1 MQTLKEDVV
10 ESGGVIYKIGYLT
23 KDELKTY
30 CYRCGKPML
39 LGKEE
44 FEPGHW
50 KDIIEQRAFFVGR
63 CPTDCEL
70 IDARNMAVSIGGETN
85 TVTIGFSRLRKM
97 ADDYR
102 HNEITT
108 RKVVH

>member
-23 KDELKTY
+23 KNELKTY

-97 ADDYR
+97 ADDYS